1 MIFTCFAIDYDCI
14 MLVKNSCIQDIYFKK
29 KDIMSLLADCH
40 YGMQLAVIIIIV
52 NIIIVLCSWS
62 ISLTRAMKKKYLFVI
77 FLQIIKKFNQT
88 LLTHAHDNVEINDLR
103 KEKSKYQWYKDLS
116 MNIFVNGIVFA
127 PCRVEDI

>member
-1 MIFTCFAIDYDCI
+1 
-14 MLVKNSCIQDIYFKK
+14 
-29 KDIMSLLADCH
+29 MSLLADCH

-127 PCRVEDI
+127 TCRVEDI